1 MIPED
6 VEIRIALHYFHRYL
20 PTPIMEELESL
31 LVPQYLED
39 EEPAADEVV
48 LQAIRLIESALE
60 E

>member
-20 PTPIMEELESL
+20 PTSIMEELESL
-31 LVPQYLED
+31 LVPHYLED
-39 EEPAADEVV
+39 EEPSADEIV
-48 LQAIRLIESALE
+48 LQGIRFIERALE